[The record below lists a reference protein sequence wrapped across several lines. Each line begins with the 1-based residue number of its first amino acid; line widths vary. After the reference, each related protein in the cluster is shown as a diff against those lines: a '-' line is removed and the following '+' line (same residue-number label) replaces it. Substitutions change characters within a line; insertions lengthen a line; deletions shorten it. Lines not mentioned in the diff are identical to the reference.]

1 MIGSRVRALV
11 RRDPVEVACAT
22 DRRGLPHCATMLHS
36 LLVNQRRRVQVDLIA
51 ASDVT
56 DESIAH
62 LTRMITDHGG
72 TLIVHRVSG
81 ELPEPASWR
90 EVLPPERDRITVL
103 DNDVI
108 VTGSLDPAV
117 AHLEGPGGPKPWH
130 PRADPRARDLYWAH
144 REQTPWAAE
153 NALTH
158 PMREFF
164 DGLRITRH
172 ELHDAKGPVRSGT
185 RRHAIITIVRDE
197 GVFLPVWLGYY
208 SRFFAPADIYVL
220 DHQTTDGST
229 DRDGFVRIP
238 VSHESVDHTWMV
250 RTIESLQHEL
260 LDGDYDTVLVTDVDE
275 LVAPD
280 PRQGTLGDYLD
291 RFDEDFVNCLGYEVL
306 QLPDEPPLDTNRPV
320 LEQRRWWFAN
330 DGYDKPALATVP
342 MTWEPGFHS
351 RADGE
356 MNLDP
361 DLRLIHLHRMDYRL
375 CRDRHRRRLELAW
388 DERDV
393 DAGWASH
400 NRIAD
405 DEQQFNRW
413 FYEDSC
419 FEHAGIHIDPEPI
432 PAAWRGLF

>member
-1 MIGSRVRALV
+1 MIGSLSSLV
-11 RRDPVEVACAT
+11 RRAPVEAAAAT

-36 LLVNQRRRVQVDLIA
+36 LLVSQRRRVHVRLIV

-56 DESIAH
+56 EESVGH

-72 TLIVHRVSG
+72 ALIVHRVTA
-81 ELPEPASWR
+81 LPKPGSRR
-90 EVLPPERDRITVL
+90 EVLAPEGERMTFV

-108 VTGSLDPAV
+108 VTDSLDPAV
-117 AHLEGPGGPKPWH
+117 AHLEGPGSPKPWH

-172 ELHDAKGPVRSGT
+172 EPHDARIPVRSGS
-185 RRHAIITIVRDE
+185 RRRAIITIVHDE
-197 GVFLPVWLGYY
+197 AAFLPVWLGYY
-208 SRFFAPADIYVL
+208 SRFFAAADIYVL

-250 RTIESLQHEL
+250 RTIESVQHEL
-260 LDGDYDTVLVTDVDE
+260 LDGVYDTVLVTDVDE

-280 PRQGTLGDYLD
+280 PRHGTLGDYLD
-291 RFDEDFVNCLGYEVL
+291 RFDEDFVNCLGYEIL
-306 QLPDEPPLDTNRPV
+306 QLPDEAPLDPDRPV

-342 MTWEPGFHS
+342 MTWKPGFHS

-361 DLRLIHLHRMDYRL
+361 DLRLVHLHRMDYGICL
-375 CRDRHRRRLELAW
+375 ARHRQRFELAW

-393 DAGWASH
+393 GAGWASH
-400 NRIAD
+400 NRIAEE
-405 DEQQFNRW
+405 DEFDRW

-419 FEHAGIHIDPEPI
+419 FEGAGIHIDPEPI
-432 PAAWRGLF
+432 PSAWRGLF